1 MAVHT
6 QISVSPALGRKK
18 RHAFITRLDLLGW
31 AFVCPWLIGFLVFTA
46 FPFAASLFL
55 SFTNWQVTNQWSW
68 VGGRN
73 YLNMMDGTNP
83 EFFLS
88 LRNTLYYAVVT
99 VPGAQLIA
107 LALAMLLNKRS
118 PGIALYRTLFYIP
131 SIASGVGTSYLW
143 ALILSNQGG
152 LLNTVL
158 GWFHI
163 PGPNWLYSLHWSMP
177 ALMIVGLW
185 SVGTPMLIY
194 LASLQGV
201 PQSLYDAAAVDG
213 ATSWR
218 RFRSVTI
225 PMVTPAIFFNLVL
238 GVIGSFQVFTSAF
251 IITNGG
257 PANATLFYT
266 LYLYNE
272 AFVNYHMGY
281 AAALAWVLFIIIL
294 IITVIQLVG
303 ARLWVYYEAGTVGS
317 TAGPH

>member
-1 MAVHT
+1 
-6 QISVSPALGRKK
+6 
-18 RHAFITRLDLLGW
+18 
-31 AFVCPWLIGFLVFTA
+31 
-46 FPFAASLFL
+46 
-55 SFTNWQVTNQWSW
+55 
-68 VGGRN
+68 
-73 YLNMMDGTNP
+73 
-83 EFFLS
+83 
-88 LRNTLYYAVVT
+88 
-99 VPGAQLIA
+99 
-107 LALAMLLNKRS
+107 
-118 PGIALYRTLFYIP
+118 GIALYRTIFYIP
-131 SIASGVGTSYLW
+131 AIASGVGTSYLW

-163 PGPNWLYSLHWSMP
+163 PGPNWLYSLTWSMP

-185 SVGTPMLIY
+185 NVGTSMLIY
-194 LASLQGV
+194 LAALHGV

-213 ATSWR
+213 DTSWR
-218 RFRSVTI
+218 RFLSVTI

-281 AAALAWVLFIIIL
+281 A
-294 IITVIQLVG
+294 
-303 ARLWVYYEAGTVGS
+303 
-317 TAGPH
+317 